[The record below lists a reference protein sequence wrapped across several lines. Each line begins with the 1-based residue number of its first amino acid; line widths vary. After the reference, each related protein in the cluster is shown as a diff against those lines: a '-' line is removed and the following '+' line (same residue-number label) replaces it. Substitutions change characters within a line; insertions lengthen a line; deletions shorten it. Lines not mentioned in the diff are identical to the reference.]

1 MVASHASH
9 LQFMWLRWVDIFIVS
24 CATAMAE
31 LDFCLEEERKILSRL
46 QLIQNQ
52 LIWVEKEWRAPQIDM
67 GEVVPTKGTN
77 SDWTFEEKETGLPHI
92 WWYNDKPM

>member
-1 MVASHASH
+1 
-9 LQFMWLRWVDIFIVS
+9 
-24 CATAMAE
+24 MAE

-52 LIWVEKEWRAPQIDM
+52 LIWAEMEWRAPQIDM

-77 SDWTFEEKETGLPHI
+77 SD
-92 WWYNDKPM
+92 